1 MRITEFLLTLLIS
14 QICFGQARIVGVYN
28 DRFSESI
35 ELKADSTFTH
45 NYKFDLASSWT
56 TGKWKFKNGKISLQT
71 KLIMDTLVLGES
83 GQKKLKDS
91 LVLSPDKVSNR
102 VGFSDYAIS
111 SISGGGQNRVKPPSQ
126 LYWKKKR
133 LYRINEDGTLDLRKL
148 KGFWTDKKYKTYF
161 RKETE

>member
-1 MRITEFLLTLLIS
+1 
-14 QICFGQARIVGVYN
+14 
-28 DRFSESI
+28 
-35 ELKADSTFTH
+35 
-45 NYKFDLASSWT
+45 
-56 TGKWKFKNGKISLQT
+56 
-71 KLIMDTLVLGES
+71 MDTLVLGES